1 MFEIIKK
8 IVTSEKFYLPI
19 IYICIGIILFM
30 IISNTIKKVSKVKII
45 NKSNVVADKRK
56 TTIVVL
62 INNIIKYIIA
72 ILIILAI
79 LNVYGINTTSLLASL
94 GVVGVVVGLAFQ
106 DIVKDF
112 LAGIFIIFDN
122 QYAVGDWVEI
132 NGFTGQV
139 IALGLKT
146 TKIKAYTGEVKILS
160 NSSFTEVTNYNLEED
175 NLLLKVPIS
184 YNANI
189 DKIEEV
195 LTSVLEQIK
204 ENKNVKSTSLLGVD
218 SFEESSIMYAVS
230 IVCKPMT
237 YVGVR
242 REVLKLIKKSFD
254 NNNIEI
260 PYNQLDI
267 HIEK

>member
-8 IVTSEKFYLPI
+8 IVTSKKFYLPI
-19 IYICIGIILFM
+19 IYICIGIILFL
-30 IISNTIKKVSKVKII
+30 IISNTIKKVSKVKVI
-45 NKSNVVADKRK
+45 NKSAAVDKRK
-56 TTIVVL
+56 NTIVVL

-94 GVVGVVVGLAFQ
+94 GVAGVVVGLAFQ

-122 QYAVGDWVEI
+122 QYAVGDWVQI

-139 IALGLKT
+139 IEFGLKT

-160 NSSFTEVTNYNLEED
+160 NSSFNEVTNYNLEED

-195 LTSVLEQIK
+195 LTKVLDQIK
-204 ENKNVKSTSLLGVD
+204 ENSNVKNTSLLGVD

-242 REVLKLIKKSFD
+242 REALKLIKKEFD
-254 NNNIEI
+254 KNNIEI
-260 PYNQLDI
+260 PYNQLDV